1 MGDKPLPCIVCGFQP
16 KPVAGSGYQPLDALM
31 FDAGSGHYGSGVWDT
46 MDGRRSLT
54 INVCDDCL
62 IARRDRVAVVERTP
76 PARPEVQ
83 LVPWAP
89 HGEAT
94 A

>member
-1 MGDKPLPCIVCGFQP
+1 MIDQPLPCIVCGFQP
-16 KPVAGSGYQPLDALM
+16 KPVTGSGYQPLGALM

-46 MDGRRSLT
+46 MNSWRSLA

-62 IARRDRVAVVERTP
+62 TARRDRVAVVERTP

-83 LVPWAP
+83 FVQWDPQAI
-89 HGEAT
+89 A
-94 A
+94 